1 MKDACG
7 CCDVCG
13 KVFGEECGGLWNMN
27 GKCGRGLKCDQGEGP
42 LRQFPGS
49 CKTGE

>member
-13 KVFGEECGGLWNMN
+13 KLFGEECGGLWRVWKRFAIDFLPYRENRRN
-27 GKCGRGLKCDQGEGP
+27 RGAVNKP
-42 LRQFPGS
+42 
-49 CKTGE
+49 